1 MNRASTAH
9 PNLETFSDE
18 VFFEIFDRLS
28 PSDLYKTFYGLNKRF
43 NTILNDSRMRFRDN
57 LSSLN
62 PIQFHSYV
70 QQILP
75 QILDRLISFTFGSY
89 DTDEFQ
95 QVTHF
100 LHTYSINLS
109 LFKHLRTLVIIK
121 MTIADFSLIQT
132 SLSQLEHLVNI
143 RFSVDENDVEASSF
157 VDVTDDFLA
166 RPKLKRVKMDMCA
179 RTTFHRV
186 CQQTNIE
193 QLSIAWCQLQEFTY
207 LLRFSPYLQT
217 LKATICGLNDAENW
231 TQTISGSLTS
241 NSLRLSS
248 LKLVVESIRFD
259 HLLFLL
265 NEFKHLRSLWLL
277 LNHYE
282 YFDADKWQNLFQTS
296 LTQID
301 QLDLTIALIK
311 PFGLPQPSGVF
322 TVFLTPQA
330 ARTKFNSK
338 FWTDRGWRAKLDEYD
353 HCVRLT
359 VSNTSLF
366 V

>member
-1 MNRASTAH
+1 M
-9 PNLETFSDE
+9 
-18 VFFEIFDRLS
+18 
-28 PSDLYKTFYGLNKRF
+28 
-43 NTILNDSRMRFRDN
+43 
-57 LSSLN
+57 
-62 PIQFHSYV
+62 
-70 QQILP
+70 
-75 QILDRLISFTFGSY
+75 
-89 DTDEFQ
+89 
-95 QVTHF
+95 
-100 LHTYSINLS
+100 
-109 LFKHLRTLVIIK
+109 
-121 MTIADFSLIQT
+121 
-132 SLSQLEHLVNI
+132 
-143 RFSVDENDVEASSF
+143 
-157 VDVTDDFLA
+157 
-166 RPKLKRVKMDMCA
+166 
-179 RTTFHRV
+179 
-186 CQQTNIE
+186 
-193 QLSIAWCQLQEFTY
+193 
-207 LLRFSPYLQT
+207 
-217 LKATICGLNDAENW
+217 
-231 TQTISGSLTS
+231 
-241 NSLRLSS
+241 
-248 LKLVVESIRFD
+248 ESIRFD